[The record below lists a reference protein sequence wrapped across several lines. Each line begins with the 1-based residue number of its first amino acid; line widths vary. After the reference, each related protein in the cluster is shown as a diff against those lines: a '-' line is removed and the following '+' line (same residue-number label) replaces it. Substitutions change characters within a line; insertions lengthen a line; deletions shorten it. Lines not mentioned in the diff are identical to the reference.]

1 MVVLLDTHALV
12 WLLEGNERLGQKSRA
27 LIRDAARDD
36 RLCVSAITPWEIA
49 MLVNKGR
56 LSFGQD
62 IGEWLQGALSMPGVR
77 MEPLSLAVSVAS
89 TRLPGDFH
97 SDPAD
102 RIIVATARHLGAMLV
117 TDDKLILTYSTQGH
131 VNVHRAGA

>member
-1 MVVLLDTHALV
+1 MRWYGCSLD
-12 WLLEGNERLGQKSRA
+12 
-27 LIRDAARDD
+27 
-36 RLCVSAITPWEIA
+36 
-49 MLVNKGR
+49 
-56 LSFGQD
+56 
-62 IGEWLQGALSMPGVR
+62 
-77 MEPLSLAVSVAS
+77 VSVAS